1 MIGKKRKLKNL
12 WTKKSNAVKI
22 FKRFFEWIT
31 DDSFKPP
38 NILKMKVLII
48 EDEKPAARRLNRM
61 LANLGLKVQQMLHSV
76 EESLNWLQN
85 NEHPDLIFLDIQLSD
100 GLSFEIFEEIE
111 VKSAIIFTTA
121 YDEYALKAFK
131 LNSIDYLLK
140 PLDEDELKVAVD
152 KFNENRP
159 KQTDVQVNLDDIRKL
174 LVNPVDR
181 KFKKRLTIKV
191 GQHIKIIPIDE
202 VECFYSENKSTY
214 IYTRE
219 NRNHL
224 LDHSLEYWQEQ
235 LNPEHFFRVNRTFI
249 VYINGIKDII
259 AHSNSR
265 LKLILHSFSETEII
279 VSRER
284 VKEFKNW
291 ID

>member
-1 MIGKKRKLKNL
+1 MN
-12 WTKKSNAVKI
+12 
-22 FKRFFEWIT
+22 
-31 DDSFKPP
+31 
-38 NILKMKVLII
+38 VLII

-61 LANLGLKVQQMLHSV
+61 LASLNIDVSEMLHSV

-140 PLDEDELKVAVD
+140 PIDEDELEAAVNQF
-152 KFNENRP
+152 KKQQP
-159 KQTDVQVNLDDIRKL
+159 KQAEVQVNLDDIRKL
-174 LVNPVDR
+174 LINPIDR
-181 KFKKRLTIKV
+181 KFKKRLSIKV
-191 GQHIKIIPIDE
+191 GQHIKIIPVDDI
-202 VECFYSENKSTY
+202 ECFYSENKATY
-214 IYTRE
+214 IHTSE
-219 NRNHL
+219 KRNYL
-224 LDHSLEYWQEQ
+224 LDNSLEKWEEQ
-235 LNPEHFFRVNRTFI
+235 LNPEQFFRVNRTFI
-249 VYINGIKDII
+249 VHINAIKDII
-259 AHSNSR
+259 SYTNSR
-265 LKLILHSFSETEII
+265 LKLVLETYNDQEII

-284 VKEFKNW
+284 VKDFKNW